1 MSTSRIFA
9 FSLCIVLFSSIRL
22 ESQEIPTTLT
32 CLSNAKA
39 ARDYAFV
46 EKRWEGANAMPF
58 VEKLWEGVKGNGMF
72 GSSPTFK
79 IQTRDSKVA
88 DAFFSLRDKVFSGL
102 DTDRPIVRS
111 ITRYTDGVEE
121 GQEFPGTVL
130 MRTEDAVFLM
140 WTNRINKIW
149 LATVDLTHRRATL
162 TQVFQ
167 GATSVGGEIET
178 LDCR

>member
-1 MSTSRIFA
+1 MSPSRIFA

-39 ARDYAFV
+39 TRDYAFV
-46 EKRWEGANAMPF
+46 EKRWGGEEGGA
-58 VEKLWEGVKGNGMF
+58 MF
-72 GSSPTFK
+72 GLSRMFK
-79 IQTRDSKVA
+79 IQTRDSTVA
-88 DAFFSLRDKVFSGL
+88 NAFYSLRDKVFSGL

-111 ITRYTDGVEE
+111 ITRYTDGVDKGE
-121 GQEFPGTVL
+121 EFPGAVL

-140 WTNRINKIW
+140 WTNRVNKIW
-149 LATVDLTHRRATL
+149 LATVDLTHRRAIL

>member
-1 MSTSRIFA
+1 MSPSRIFA

-22 ESQEIPTTLT
+22 ESQELPTTLT

-39 ARDYAFV
+39 SRDYAFA
-46 EKRWEGANAMPF
+46 EKRWGGEEGNAMF
-58 VEKLWEGVKGNGMF
+58 GLSRMF
-72 GSSPTFK
+72 N

-88 DAFFSLRDKVFSGL
+88 GAFYSLRDKAFSGL

-111 ITRYTDGVEE
+111 ITRYTDGADKGEE
-121 GQEFPGTVL
+121 FKGAVV
-130 MRTEDAVFLM
+130 MRTRDAVFLI
-140 WTNRINKIW
+140 WTNEINKMW

-167 GATSVGGEIET
+167 GITSVGGKIET